1 LYSITIASILSIAWI
16 ESSLSFYQNISPDFV
31 LIPSGIAL
39 AVFFLY
45 GSRALFPVALAFSLA
60 SFLSPASTPM
70 VIVYTSICVQ
80 TGVPLWGAYMLKK
93 MGFTGTF
100 HSLRKVFLFILVTT
114 VTASLATALTL
125 IGHFIAQAPAID
137 PFIMTSRSWA
147 GYLIGFLVITPL
159 IINWLPWHE
168 LSARTLR
175 ARTELILALLA
186 VSASSYLI
194 FWISLEEKHSLI
206 FVIPLLVT
214 LFWITLYLNV
224 RKMVLALFLT
234 TFVAISAVLLTPYES
249 VASLYEQLFFTELFI
264 ILIVPIFLAFSALL
278 DQHRV
283 ASRNLED
290 HVVRLEKAM
299 AEINAEDAARDE
311 FLATLAHKL
320 RNPLATILS
329 SVELLNMQGKEAQ
342 NTPEVLG
349 LVQAEVRTMALLL
362 NDLLDVSHI
371 SHNKERHLNA
381 PIVQPSDTREALEV
395 QAYTDLDAPADGT
408 TIVTSLHEMARAS
421 IYKLKVLIVD
431 DNAIAAN
438 ALSQILSLRG
448 YKTEVAYSG
457 AHAFE
462 KALAF
467 RPQVTILDINMPEM
481 DGYKTVGLL
490 REEYFPCIYIA
501 LTGYGQTHDKKKALL
516 AGFDHHFTKPIAVQ
530 DLERVLEKITQE
542 QQQQV

>member
-1 LYSITIASILSIAWI
+1 MYSIILASILSVAWI
-16 ESSLSFYQNISPDFV
+16 ESSLSLYQNISPDFA
-31 LIPSGIAL
+31 LIPPGIAL

-45 GSRALFPVALAFSLA
+45 GSRVLFPVALAFSLA
-60 SFLSPASTPM
+60 SFLSPAETPIM
-70 VIVYTSICVQ
+70 IVLTSICVQ

-114 VTASLATALTL
+114 VTASLATALTVV
-125 IGHFIAQAPAID
+125 GHLLAQVPAID

-159 IINWLPWHE
+159 IINWFPWHE

-175 ARTELILALLA
+175 ARFELILALLA

-249 VASLYEQLFFTELFI
+249 VASLYEQLFFTELFL

-283 ASRNLED
+283 ASRALED
-290 HVVRLEKAM
+290 HVLRLEKAM
-299 AEINAEDAARDE
+299 TEIGAEDAARDE

-329 SVELLNMQGKEAQ
+329 SVELLNMQGKEAK
-342 NTPEVLG
+342 NTSEVLT
-349 LVQAEVRTMALLL
+349 LVQTEVRTMAMLL
-362 NDLLDVSHI
+362 NDLLDASHI
-371 SHNKERHLNA
+371 SHSKEQLLNVSKA
-381 PIVQPSDTREALEV
+381 RPSDTREALEV
-395 QAYTDLDAPADGT
+395 QAYTDLDTPDDG

-421 IYKLKVLIVD
+421 IYQLKVLIVD
-431 DNAIAAN
+431 DNAIAAD

-448 YKTEVAYSG
+448 YKTEVAYNG
-457 AHAFE
+457 EHAFE
-462 KALAF
+462 KALTF
-467 RPQVTILDINMPEM
+467 RPQVAILDINMPDI
-481 DGYKTVGLL
+481 DGYKTMGL
-490 REEYFPCIYIA
+490 
-501 LTGYGQTHDKKKALL
+501 
-516 AGFDHHFTKPIAVQ
+516 
-530 DLERVLEKITQE
+530 
-542 QQQQV
+542 